1 MKDRIYTVTYEKDKF
16 WKLDK
21 HGLSMGQAS
30 NYKKTSDWFFPFRGG
45 LNGFHARMA
54 GAEHHYNLMHGWV
67 PQPRSVKE
75 TEYHLASLFFHLDSA
90 IECLVFT
97 MNAIGYAVQEDGFH
111 NINDDKFLR
120 RISPSNILGRPQS
133 RSGQLKGYLTI
144 FPRTTAL
151 WASHIDMLNI
161 IFEQHDVS
169 KHRHIIYLGGSS
181 RNDPPSGFWD
191 SLEIPEEYR
200 PEFAPVREVILGKNL
215 KQPSKDWSNN
225 AEEFVYL
232 EEVVVDFFKFIDL
245 TGEDILNDAIENI
258 PL

>member
-1 MKDRIYTVTYEKDKF
+1 MKERIYTVTYEKGNF
-16 WKLDK
+16 WKLDEY
-21 HGLSMGQAS
+21 GLSMNQVS
-30 NYKKTSDWFFPFRGG
+30 NYKKTSDWFFSFRGG

-67 PQPRSVKE
+67 PQPRSIKE
-75 TEYHLASLFFHLDSA
+75 TEYHLASLFFQLDSA
-90 IECLVFT
+90 IECLVFA
-97 MNAIGYAVQEDGFH
+97 MNAIGCAVQGDGFH
-111 NINDDKFLR
+111 DINDEKCLR
-120 RISPSNILGRPQS
+120 RISPSNILGGAQRHP
-133 RSGQLKGYLTI
+133 GKLKGYSTI

-151 WASHIDMLNI
+151 WVSHVNILNI

-191 SLEIPEEYR
+191 SLGIPEECR

-215 KQPSKDWSNN
+215 KQPVMNWGNN
-225 AEEFVYL
+225 AEQFVYL
-232 EEVVVDFFKFIDL
+232 EEVVVDFFKFINL
-245 TGEDILNDAIENI
+245 TGEAILNDVIENI